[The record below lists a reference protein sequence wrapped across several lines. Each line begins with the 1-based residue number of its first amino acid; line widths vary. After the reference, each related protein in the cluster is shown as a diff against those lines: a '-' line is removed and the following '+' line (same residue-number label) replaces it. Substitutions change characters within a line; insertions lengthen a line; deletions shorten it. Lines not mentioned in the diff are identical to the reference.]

1 MAAIDLS
8 SFKYVAIAVGVA
20 IALLAF
26 ANWAYYKYCFVPPPP
41 PDPLRNGQFLSFMPG
56 LKRQDLDGFQHDVEL
71 WSCSVCEFQN
81 AITKPDCL
89 LCGTRRDIRFI
100 DIHAVAQPKPATF
113 ARSFSSNYIQ
123 VTSTRA
129 SSSFH
134 ATASRMYSMAF
145 ENVVLPEDLNSQQRS
160 ARMRK
165 QWIRQLDIHGVVRWA
180 RRFLESAQVPDA
192 HVIQL
197 NTVPMP
203 SALGSLSPVAESP
216 HTTPPSPA
224 ACPSPEDQKDAPAQT
239 CQVTWQPLDSI
250 PANATVLGTMVP
262 SATATSLL
270 EISKLPFYMKYSW
283 FLHQIDDLVV
293 PYDELHI
300 KVRVD
305 RRTVVAEAVENLSSY
320 PGRALCAIVRY
331 EFAGESAQDA
341 GAVQRE
347 WYMLV
352 SEGLLVESNG
362 LFVVLNRED
371 NSYFINPNSSHAWTH
386 PNRMDHLQAFHAV
399 GRFLGRSLL
408 DGQVIPMHLNP
419 VLLKA
424 ILGVPLTLD
433 DVESL
438 DRTVYKG
445 LVYLLE
451 HDNAHELALTFSAT
465 ETRGDDVVEVDLVEN
480 GHLRPVTD
488 ANKADYVRL
497 MVRYLMFGRIEA
509 QLLALIQGVYDI
521 VPPELV
527 MPFDHKEFELIL
539 CGLSQVDVSDWKANT
554 VTSSNLVNSKPL
566 EWFWEVVEGMSPP
579 DRSKLLQFATGS
591 SRVPVQ
597 GFKGKRE
604 SHDQVVVMA
613 CVLSRADQL
622 RRGNLPFYPQGRAV
636 RVRRVPGNPRV
647 LQSN

>member
-1 MAAIDLS
+1 
-8 SFKYVAIAVGVA
+8 
-20 IALLAF
+20 
-26 ANWAYYKYCFVPPPP
+26 
-41 PDPLRNGQFLSFMPG
+41 
-56 LKRQDLDGFQHDVEL
+56 
-71 WSCSVCEFQN
+71 
-81 AITKPDCL
+81 
-89 LCGTRRDIRFI
+89 
-100 DIHAVAQPKPATF
+100 
-113 ARSFSSNYIQ
+113 
-123 VTSTRA
+123 
-129 SSSFH
+129 
-134 ATASRMYSMAF
+134 
-145 ENVVLPEDLNSQQRS
+145 
-160 ARMRK
+160 
-165 QWIRQLDIHGVVRWA
+165 
-180 RRFLESAQVPDA
+180 
-192 HVIQL
+192 
-197 NTVPMP
+197 MP

-216 HTTPPSPA
+216 RTTPPSPA

-283 FLHQIDDLVV
+283 FLHQVDDLVV

-419 VLLKA
+419 VLLKGTTRAASYFNWSSCVVA

-527 MPFDHKEFELIL
+527 MPFDHKE
-539 CGLSQVDVSDWKANT
+539 
-554 VTSSNLVNSKPL
+554 
-566 EWFWEVVEGMSPP
+566 WFWEVVEGMSPP

-597 GFKGKRE
+597 GFKGLTSYDGEICHFTLKGVPYE
-604 SHDQVVVMA
+604 CGVYPATHA
-613 CVLSRADQL
+613 CYNRID
-622 RRGNLPFYPQGRAV
+622 LPLYPAKEMMVEALTMLLMSDPTGFTIA
-636 RVRRVPGNPRV
+636 
-647 LQSN
+647 